1 MHVDLSSVT
10 VCNKIFRMR
19 TFHKIISFVFQPLLM
34 PTFGMLI
41 LVNLEI
47 FVYMPFIWRL
57 IAIVGTFLFTGI
69 LPALPILLMMRRGE
83 VSDLFIS
90 KREQRTLPYMFSLL
104 AYVFWTVFMWKTLQ
118 LPLFMVYMGI
128 GTAVS
133 ILLITLINTK
143 WKISAHLSGVGGFA
157 GGLFGISYQMAYNPV
172 VFIIAVFSISALV
185 AISRIELK
193 AHTPMQ
199 TLAGFSLGFVSIF
212 ISCLIA

>member
-1 MHVDLSSVT
+1 
-10 VCNKIFRMR
+10 
-19 TFHKIISFVFQPLLM
+19 M

-47 FVYMPFIWRL
+47 FVYMPFMWKF
-57 IAIVGTFLFTGI
+57 IAVLGTFLFTGI

-90 KREQRTLPYMFSLL
+90 KREQRTLPYAFSLL

-118 LPLFMVYMGI
+118 LPMFIVAMGI
-128 GTAVS
+128 GTALS
-133 ILLITLINTK
+133 ILLIALINTK

-172 VFIIAVFSISALV
+172 VFIIAIFSISALV

-199 TLAGFSLGFVSIF
+199 TLAGFSLGFVSLF
-212 ISCLIA
+212 VSCLLA

>member
-1 MHVDLSSVT
+1 
-10 VCNKIFRMR
+10 MR

-34 PTFGMLI
+34 PTYGMLI
-41 LVNLEI
+41 LVNLEM
-47 FVYMPFIWRL
+47 FQYMPMLWRFI
-57 IAIVGTFLFTGI
+57 AVVGTFLFSGI
-69 LPALPILLMMRRGE
+69 LPALPIFMMMRRGE
-83 VSDLFIS
+83 VTDLFIS
-90 KREQRTLPYMFSLL
+90 KREQRTLPYLFSLL

-118 LPLFMVYMGI
+118 LPAYMVAMGI

-133 ILLITLINTK
+133 ILLITIINTR

-185 AISRIELK
+185 AVSRIELK

-199 TLAGFSLGFVSIF
+199 TLAGFSLGFISIF
-212 ISCLIA
+212 VSCIIA

>member
-1 MHVDLSSVT
+1 M
-10 VCNKIFRMR
+10 
-19 TFHKIISFVFQPLLM
+19 FQPLLM

-47 FVYMPFIWRL
+47 FVYMPFMWRL
-57 IAIVGTFLFTGI
+57 IAVVGTFLFTGI
-69 LPALPILLMMRRGE
+69 LPALPILLMIRRGE

-90 KREQRTLPYMFSLL
+90 KREQRTLPYAFSLL

-118 LPLFMVYMGI
+118 LPLFIVAMGI
-128 GTAVS
+128 GTALS
-133 ILLITLINTK
+133 ILLIALINTK

-157 GGLFGISYQMAYNPV
+157 GGLFGISFQMAYNPV

-212 ISCLIA
+212 ISCLLA

>member
-1 MHVDLSSVT
+1 
-10 VCNKIFRMR
+10 
-19 TFHKIISFVFQPLLM
+19 M

-47 FVYMPFIWRL
+47 FVYLPFMWRF
-57 IAIVGTFLFTGI
+57 IAVVGTFLFTGI

-83 VSDLFIS
+83 VSDIFIS

-118 LPLFMVYMGI
+118 LPIFMVSMGI
-128 GTAVS
+128 GTAIS
-133 ILLITLINTK
+133 ILIITLINTR

-157 GGLFGISYQMAYNPV
+157 GAFFGISYKMGYNPV
-172 VFIIAVFSISALV
+172 VFIIAVFSVSALV

-199 TLAGFSLGFVSIF
+199 TLAGFSLGFVSLF
-212 ISCLIA
+212 AACVLV